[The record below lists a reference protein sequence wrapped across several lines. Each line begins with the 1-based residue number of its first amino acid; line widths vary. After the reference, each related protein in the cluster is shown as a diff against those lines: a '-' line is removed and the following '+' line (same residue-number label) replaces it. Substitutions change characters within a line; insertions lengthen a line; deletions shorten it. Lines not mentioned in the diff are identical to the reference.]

1 METHGIGTMKIKLG
15 SLNFTWEMYVV
26 PISDDVLLGCDIVD
40 EMDITI
46 NVKKGIQLDGQWIN
60 CEVNRNTD
68 DQVAMAVLT
77 ENVTVHPNSEI
88 ILSGKSKKLLIPDTQ
103 YYSQLGKTTEK

>member
-1 METHGIGTMKIKLG
+1 MRPILKKATPNLVGAEAGKNMETHGIGTMKIKLG

-68 DQVAMAVLT
+68 D
-77 ENVTVHPNSEI
+77 
-88 ILSGKSKKLLIPDTQ
+88 
-103 YYSQLGKTTEK
+103 